1 MTPFHL
7 PLAHLF
13 TCCLYKQAHTLISTV
28 SADISMKTCVKCIWR
43 PPIKRSAA
51 VLFWHIF
58 PMGTAQQSL
67 SNINAHTDLVSL
79 FGNLSCARGQR
90 SPCLLHQ
97 QQQALLSW
105 DKSRSVQPQGSV
117 RGTYDSPVCLPS
129 FLSLSIS
136 LPWTS
141 FTHRPLVI
149 LNCTSRLCLKLGF
162 IIETLT

>member
-1 MTPFHL
+1 MTPFQL

-13 TCCLYKQAHTLISTV
+13 TFSHVVFTNKHILSFQHFQLISLWKHASSAFEDHPSNAVRRCCFDTYSPWKQRNKVNTHTGVV
-28 SADISMKTCVKCIWR
+28 S
-43 PPIKRSAA
+43 
-51 VLFWHIF
+51 
-58 PMGTAQQSL
+58 Q
-67 SNINAHTDLVSL
+67 
-79 FGNLSCARGQR
+79 FGNLSCTRGQR

-105 DKSRSVQPQGSV
+105 GKSRSVQPQGSL

-149 LNCTSRLCLKLGF
+149 LNYTSRLCLKLGF